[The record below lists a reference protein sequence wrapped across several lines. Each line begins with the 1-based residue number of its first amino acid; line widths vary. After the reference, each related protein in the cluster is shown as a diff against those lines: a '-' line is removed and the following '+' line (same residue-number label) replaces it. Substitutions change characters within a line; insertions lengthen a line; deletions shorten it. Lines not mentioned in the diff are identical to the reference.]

1 MTLTDNLM
9 IRIKNAAHVI
19 IITDMTH
26 SQQNIFLQNTRPDGV
41 DPMDWAASVALY
53 LAHDAGGIYT
63 AEE

>member
-1 MTLTDNLM
+1 MNKTTFEKIKDTADC
-9 IRIKNAAHVI
+9 IKNLNMNYDNI
-19 IITDMTH
+19 IFTL
-26 SQQNIFLQNTRPDGV
+26 NRTRPENV